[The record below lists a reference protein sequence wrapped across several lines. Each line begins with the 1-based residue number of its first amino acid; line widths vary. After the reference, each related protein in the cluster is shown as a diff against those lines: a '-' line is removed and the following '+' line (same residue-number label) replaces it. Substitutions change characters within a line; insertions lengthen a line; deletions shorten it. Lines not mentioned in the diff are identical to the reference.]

1 MWQGRAVHTQHA
13 EDVGF
18 ELLMDLLKGERF
30 QWATIRHPGIVD
42 DNIETTLGPDK
53 RFDGLLHRSIIRDI
67 DLNEMDGKLFSFC
80 QRAQF
85 CCRRCILFC
94 YRTHA
99 CKNGVS
105 LTSQGFNGQT
115 TKATGTASDQNGLC
129 HRPVSFLL
137 KTSKASLTL
146 VGAHRSKLSLLASE
160 NSDRNVPGCSSPMPQ
175 FWSPQSFSSHLVAL
189 AFLSDHSSAFWKKMA
204 HARMCVSSVSHLFS
218 KCKLKQEAEV
228 SERRTPF

>member
-13 EDVGF
+13 EDVGL
-18 ELLMDLLKGERF
+18 ELLVDLLKGERF

-42 DNIETTLGPDK
+42 DDIETTRGPDK

-85 CCRRCILFC
+85 CCRRCILCC

-105 LTSQGFNGQT
+105 LTSQGFNSQT
-115 TKATGTASDQNGLC
+115 TKATGTASHQNSLC
-129 HRPVSFLL
+129 HRSVSFLSQNKQERL
-137 KTSKASLTL
+137 FSLSEHISNTINL
-146 VGAHRSKLSLLASE
+146 LDCGAPRKEYQLIGAHLLQ
-160 NSDRNVPGCSSPMPQ
+160 DVHGI
-175 FWSPQSFSSHLVAL
+175 
-189 AFLSDHSSAFWKKMA
+189 
-204 HARMCVSSVSHLFS
+204 
-218 KCKLKQEAEV
+218 QELL
-228 SERRTPF
+228 RRREQHC